1 MTTTMSALLVSLKDN
16 GDHDNDNHNYN
27 YDHDNDNCENMMMI
41 KIYTEMRIN

>member
-16 GDHDNDNHNYN
+16 GDHDNDND
-27 YDHDNDNCENMMMI
+27 DHDNDNCENMMMV